1 MDEQQLE
8 AIEKEFAGMLEALR
22 KKVLHRFTGE
32 LEITVHF
39 NQGGIR
45 TWYKN
50 EKEKMK

>member
-8 AIEKEFAGMLEALR
+8 AINKEIEAMAILIR
-22 KKVLHRFTGE
+22 SKVLHRFTGE
-32 LEITVHF
+32 LDITVQF

-45 TWYKN
+45 SWCRH